1 MDLLTW
7 ETEGVASVTASCS
20 FQVLHLVLAFIMHC
34 IFRCL
39 ALAIL
44 SVFAVSG
51 IARATD
57 VHEVLLDNGLK
68 ILLLE
73 DHKSPAV
80 TFQVWYR
87 AGSRNEKDGK
97 SGLSHFLEHMMFK
110 GTPKVKP
117 EEYSRLIAKN
127 GGRSNAFTSS
137 DMTVYFAIMSRDK
150 IGIEIELEA
159 DRMANASLG
168 DTYFE
173 PEKKV
178 IQEERR
184 LRTDDNPASALGEMA
199 SAVAYLVHPYRRPV
213 VGWMDDIQNLTRQ
226 DLVDYYKQYYAP
238 NNAFVVVTG
247 DFSTAEILSTIKA
260 AFEKIPRGAEPP
272 KVRAEEPP
280 QRGERRVILK
290 KEAELPFVVMF
301 YHAPNLKSPDNY
313 ALDVLSVV
321 LAGGRSSRLYH
332 PLVYQKRIVRSID
345 ADYGSVSIDPTGFS
359 VTAQLMPG
367 KEPAEIEREIDNV
380 LQKVKSELI
389 SERELQKAK
398 NQIEAAFVFAQDSI
412 FGQAMKIGYYE
423 IAGGWRQMD
432 SYLDGIRKVTREDV
446 RRVAKQY
453 LDRDRRTVG
462 VLIPTK
468 EKGQ

>member
-1 MDLLTW
+1 MRAT
-7 ETEGVASVTASCS
+7 VCCS
-20 FQVLHLVLAFIMHC
+20 FQVLHLVLKFIMHC

-39 ALAIL
+39 ALSIFSL
-44 SVFAVSG
+44 FAVCG
-51 IARATD
+51 VARPTD
-57 VHEVLLDNGLK
+57 VHEVILDNGLK

-87 AGSRNEKDGK
+87 VGSRNEKDGK

-110 GTPKVKP
+110 GTPEVKP

-137 DMTVYFAIMSRDK
+137 DMTVYFAIMSREK

-159 DRMANASLG
+159 DRMANALLG

-184 LRTDDNPASALGEMA
+184 LRTDDNPASALGETA
-199 SAVAYLVHPYRRPV
+199 SAAAYLVHPYRRPV
-213 VGWMDDIQNLTRQ
+213 IGWMDDIQNLTRQ
-226 DLVDYYKQYYAP
+226 DLVDYYKLYYAP

-247 DFSTAEILSTIKA
+247 DFSTAEILSKIKA

-290 KEAELPFVVMF
+290 KEAELPFIVMF

-367 KEPAEIEREIDNV
+367 KEPAAIEREIDNV

-468 EKGQ
+468 EAGQ